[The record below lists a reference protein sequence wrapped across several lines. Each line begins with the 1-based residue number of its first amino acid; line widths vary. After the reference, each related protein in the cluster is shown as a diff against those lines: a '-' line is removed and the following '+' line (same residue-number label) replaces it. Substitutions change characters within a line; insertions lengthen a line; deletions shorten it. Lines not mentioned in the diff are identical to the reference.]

1 MLNKGDH
8 VPRFE
13 CVTIDDIRVNYADLW
28 QKKNLALLCLSDD
41 SSPEAQKYI
50 QQLREALPALAV
62 HDAVVV
68 VTTTPIDGMPLPGC
82 AVADRWG
89 QMQWVTSAERVVD
102 LPSPREIAAW
112 LQFVEIQCP
121 ECEGEVH

>member
-41 SSPEAQKYI
+41 SSPEAQTYI

-68 VTTTPIDGMPLPGC
+68 VTTTQIDGMPLPGC

>member
-1 MLNKGDH
+1 MLGKGDRI
-8 VPRFE
+8 PRFDI
-13 CVTIDDIRVNYADLW
+13 VTIDDVRVNYADLW
-28 QKKNLALLCLSDD
+28 QKKNLALVCLSDD
-41 SSPEAQKYI
+41 ESSEAQDYI
-50 QQLREALPALAV
+50 QELREALPALAA

-68 VTTTPIDGMPLPGC
+68 VTTSEIEGMPLPGC

-89 QMQWVTSAERVVD
+89 ELQWITSSDRVSA
-102 LPSPREIAAW
+102 LPSAREIAAW

>member
-1 MLNKGDH
+1 M
-8 VPRFE
+8 
-13 CVTIDDIRVNYADLW
+13 
-28 QKKNLALLCLSDD
+28 
-41 SSPEAQKYI
+41 
-50 QQLREALPALAV
+50 

-68 VTTTPIDGMPLPGC
+68 VTTTPIEGMPLPGC

-89 QMQWVTSAERVVD
+89 EMQWIASAQNVTEMPSA
-102 LPSPREIAAW
+102 REIAAW

>member
-1 MLNKGDH
+1 MLSKGDH

-41 SSPEAQKYI
+41 SSPEAQTYI